1 MLHDV
6 PLIPRI
12 RRGPRGPKLPDR
24 VAPREPRI
32 ERVVREP
39 ADGVAGMRWLNIEHP
54 GTIEMEALATEF
66 EFHELDYEDVLSRRQ
81 RPKIDEYADY
91 LFVVLHF
98 PRYDKAAGR
107 LGTAE
112 LDIFVGPDFLVTC
125 SSQPLRA
132 LGRVFHRCQADE
144 AFRDELFARGAGF
157 VLYSVLSELFDYGFP
172 ILDKIGY
179 KLDEIEDAIFEGRS
193 KEMVRQIS
201 NVKQEIIAF
210 RKIIGPEIPT
220 LRVLEAKT
228 ALRYTGE
235 LEVYF
240 DDVIDAGQ
248 RIWDIL
254 ENYKE
259 VVEALEDTNETVVQ
273 HGLNDMLL
281 VLTVLNAFVL
291 PMTFI
296 TGLWGMNV
304 DLPLQEREHA
314 FTLILALI
322 TVVVVLFFLAFQRW
336 RRF

>member
-1 MLHDV
+1 V

-12 RRGPRGPKLPDR
+12 RRGPRGPKLPTR

-32 ERVVREP
+32 ERVERAATDDVK
-39 ADGVAGMRWLNIEHP
+39 GMRWLNIEHP
-54 GTIEMEALATEF
+54 SAVEMEALAREF

-81 RPKIDEYADY
+81 RPKVDEYAGY

-112 LDIFVGPDFLVTC
+112 LDVFVGQDFLVTA

-144 AFRDELFARGAGF
+144 AYRDELFDRGAGF
-157 VLYSVLSELFDYGFP
+157 VFYTVLSELFDYGFP
-172 ILDKIGY
+172 ILDKIGH
-179 KLDEIEDAIFEGRS
+179 KLDEIEDGIFEGRS

-201 NVKQEIIAF
+201 NAKQEIIAF
-210 RKIIGPEIPT
+210 RKIIGPELST

-228 ALRYTGE
+228 ALRFTGD

-259 VVEALEDTNETVVQ
+259 VVEALEDTNENVVQ
-273 HGLNDMLL
+273 HGLNDTLL
-281 VLTVLNAFVL
+281 VLTILNALVL
-291 PMTFI
+291 PMTFV

-304 DLPLQEREHA
+304 ALPLQHQEHA
-314 FTLILALI
+314 FSLILVLI
-322 TVVVVLFFLAFQRW
+322 AVVVTVFVVAFQRW

>member
-1 MLHDV
+1 M
-6 PLIPRI
+6 
-12 RRGPRGPKLPDR
+12 K
-24 VAPREPRI
+24 
-32 ERVVREP
+32 
-39 ADGVAGMRWLNIEHP
+39 GMRWLHIEHP
-54 GTIEMEALATEF
+54 GAPEMEALAREF

-81 RPKIDEYADY
+81 RPKVDEYAGY

-112 LDIFVGPDFLVTC
+112 LDVFVGPDFLVTA

-132 LGRVFHRCQADE
+132 LGRVFHRCQADD
-144 AFRDELFARGAGF
+144 AYRDELFDRGAGF
-157 VLYSVLSELFDYGFP
+157 VLYTVLSELFDYGFP
-172 ILDKIGY
+172 ILDKIGH
-179 KLDEIEDAIFEGRS
+179 KLDEIEDGIFEGRS

-201 NVKQEIIAF
+201 NAKQEIIAF
-210 RKIIGPEIPT
+210 RKIIGPELST

-228 ALRYTGE
+228 ALRFTGD

-259 VVEALEDTNETVVQ
+259 VVEALEDTNENVVQ
-273 HGLNDMLL
+273 HGLNDTLL
-281 VLTVLNAFVL
+281 VLTILNALVL

-304 DLPLQEREHA
+304 ALPLQDEQHA
-314 FTLILALI
+314 FTLILAI
-322 TVVVVLFFLAFQRW
+322 IVVVVTVFVLAFQRW

>member
-1 MLHDV
+1 MERPATD
-6 PLIPRI
+6 
-12 RRGPRGPKLPDR
+12 D
-24 VAPREPRI
+24 AP
-32 ERVVREP
+32 
-39 ADGVAGMRWLNIEHP
+39 GLRWLNIEHP
-54 GTIEMEALATEF
+54 GTPEMQALAAEF
-66 EFHELDYEDVLSRRQ
+66 DFHELDYEDVLSRRQ

-112 LDIFVGPDFLVTC
+112 LDIFVGPDFLITC

-144 AFRDELFARGAGF
+144 QYREELFTRGAGF
-157 VLYSVLSELFDYGFP
+157 VLYTVLSELFDYGFP
-172 ILDKIGY
+172 ILDKIGH
-179 KLDEIEDAIFEGRS
+179 KLDEIEDGIFEGRS

-201 NVKQEIIAF
+201 NAKQEIIAF
-210 RKIIGPEIPT
+210 RKIIGPELAT

-228 ALRYTGE
+228 ALRFTGD

-273 HGLNDMLL
+273 HGLNDTLL
-281 VLTVLNAFVL
+281 VLTILNALVL

-296 TGLWGMNV
+296 TGLFGMNV
-304 DLPLQEREHA
+304 ALPFQRQEHA
-314 FTLILALI
+314 FTLILLLI
-322 TVVVVLFFLAFQRW
+322 VVVVSAFVLAFQRW

>member
-1 MLHDV
+1 M
-6 PLIPRI
+6 PIIPRI
-12 RRGPRGPKLPDR
+12 RRGPRGPQLPTR

-32 ERVVREP
+32 ERVER
-39 ADGVAGMRWLNIEHP
+39 AATDATSGMRWLHIEHP
-54 GTIEMEALATEF
+54 GAPEMEALAAEF
-66 EFHELDYEDVLSRRQ
+66 DFHELDYEDVLSRRQ

-132 LGRVFHRCQADE
+132 LGRVFHRAQADE
-144 AFRDELFARGAGF
+144 GYRDELFDRGAGF
-157 VLYSVLSELFDYGFP
+157 VLYTVLSELFDYGFP
-172 ILDKIGY
+172 ILDKIGH
-179 KLDEIEDAIFEGRS
+179 KLDEIEDGIFEGRS
-193 KEMVRQIS
+193 KDMVRQIS
-201 NVKQEIIAF
+201 NAKQEIIAF
-210 RKIIGPEIPT
+210 RKIIGPELAT

-228 ALRYTGE
+228 ALRFTGD

-248 RIWDIL
+248 RIWDLL

-273 HGLNDMLL
+273 HGLNDTLL
-281 VLTVLNAFVL
+281 VLTILNALVL
-291 PMTFI
+291 PMTFV

-304 DLPLQEREHA
+304 ALPFQDHEHA
-314 FTLILALI
+314 FSLILVLI
-322 TVVVVLFFLAFQRW
+322 VVVVTSFVLAFQRW

>member
-1 MLHDV
+1 M

-12 RRGPRGPKLPDR
+12 RRGPRGPKLPAAVPDR
-24 VAPREPRI
+24 APRI
-32 ERVVREP
+32 ERVDIP
-39 ADGVAGMRWLNIEHP
+39 ATEERRGLRWLNIERP
-54 GTIEMEALATEF
+54 GTIEMAAVAEEF
-66 EFHELDYEDVLSRRQ
+66 DFHELDYEDVLSRRQ
-81 RPKIDEYADY
+81 RPKVDEYADY

-98 PRYDKAAGR
+98 PRYDKSAGR

-112 LDIFVGPDFLVTC
+112 LDVFIGPDFLITC

-144 AFRDELFARGAGF
+144 TFRDELFDKGAGF
-157 VLYSVLSELFDYGFP
+157 VLYTVLSELFDYCFP
-172 ILDKIGY
+172 ILDKIGH
-179 KLDEIEDAIFEGRS
+179 KLDEIEDGIFEGRS

-201 NVKQEIIAF
+201 NAKQEIIAF
-210 RKIIGPEIPT
+210 RKIVGPELAT

-228 ALRYTGE
+228 ATRFTGD

-273 HGLNDMLL
+273 HGLNDTLL
-281 VLTVLNAFVL
+281 TLTVLNAIIL
-291 PMTFI
+291 PLTFI
-296 TGLWGMNV
+296 TGLYGMNV
-304 DLPLQEREHA
+304 ALPFQAHEHA
-314 FTLILALI
+314 FSLIVGIIFA
-322 TVVVVLFFLAFQRW
+322 VLVAFVLAFRHW